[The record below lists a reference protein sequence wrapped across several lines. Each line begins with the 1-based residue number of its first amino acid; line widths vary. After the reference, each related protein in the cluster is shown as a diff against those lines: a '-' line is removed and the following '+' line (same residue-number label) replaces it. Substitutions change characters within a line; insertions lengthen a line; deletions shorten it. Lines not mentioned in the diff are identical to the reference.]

1 MELGGKLLVAMPG
14 MADPR
19 FERSVI
25 LVCAHSAEGS
35 MGLIINKPARDV
47 DFASLLEQL
56 GIPCGSSGRDIRVHM
71 GGPVERSRGFVLH
84 SADYTDS
91 PAMMEVGR
99 DFRMTATLDILEAL
113 AQGNGPNT
121 ALLALGYAGW
131 GPGQLEAEILRNDWL
146 TVDAVESLVFSPD
159 DGGKWTGALRLM
171 GIDPLTLSPT
181 AGRA

>member
-1 MELGGKLLVAMPG
+1 MDLGGKLLVAMPG

-25 LVCAHSAEGS
+25 LICAHSGDGA

-47 DFASLLEQL
+47 NFTGLLEQL
-56 GIPCGSSGRDIRVHM
+56 GIPRAPSGRDIQVHF
-71 GGPVERSRGFVLH
+71 GGPVERARGFVLH
-84 SADYTDS
+84 SADYTAS
-91 PAMMEVGR
+91 PTSMTVGQE
-99 DFRMTATLDILEAL
+99 FRMTATLDILEAI
-113 AQGNGPNT
+113 ARGEGPDA

-146 TVDAVESLVFSPD
+146 TADAVGDLVFSPD
-159 DGGKWTGALRLM
+159 DGGKWRGALRQM
-171 GIDPLTLSPT
+171 GIDPLTLSAT